1 MKKNIKSFTF
11 FDYLLNGLYFL
22 LYWPFKYFPSP
33 VGDYLR
39 YLTTIFFI
47 KSGSYVRLYEGVTI
61 WYPYRVTIGKKVTIN
76 EWVYIS
82 GFGGVSIGNGCSIGH
97 RVSIISSNHGLS
109 KTKSIKSQ
117 PLSADEVKIGNDVW
131 IGNNAVILTGLKIS
145 DGCII
150 GANSVIN
157 TDLPPYSIVQGVPGK
172 IIRFRFKKNIIA
184 KLLKLKW
191 WEKSDE
197 EINKINFKK
206 YVDN

>member
-131 IGNNAVILTGLKIS
+131 IGANATILGGVTIGDGAVIAA
-145 DGCII
+145 
-150 GANSVIN
+150 GALVN
-157 TDLPPYSIVQGVPGK
+157 TDVPEFAISGGVPSK
-172 IIRFRFKKNIIA
+172 TISTRH
-184 KLLKLKW
+184 
-191 WEKSDE
+191 
-197 EINKINFKK
+197 
-206 YVDN
+206 

>member
-1 MKKNIKSFTF
+1 MIHIKNKNTSKEIIYKKSLKISKNVSIRNS
-11 FDYLLNGLYFL
+11 YFH
-22 LYWPFKYFPSP
+22 SP
-33 VGDYLR
+33 
-39 YLTTIFFI
+39 
-47 KSGSYVRLYEGVTI
+47 
-61 WYPYRVTIGKKVTIN
+61 
-76 EWVYIS
+76 
-82 GFGGVSIGNGCSIGH
+82 VSIGENSKIFNSNLKKYFICGNNNEITNSEFGAFCSIGNNVTTNAGKH
-97 RVSIISSNHGLS
+97 PVNWVSTHLFKINSNAW
-109 KTKSIKSQ
+109 KWYNKYKYKNIENDKF
-117 PLSADEVKIGNDVW
+117 EWKKNNIFGNDVW
-131 IGNNAVILTGLKIS
+131 IGNNAVILTGLKIP

-150 GANSVIN
+150 GANSIIN